1 VTYNTYMENLT
12 YTPPSLGDIKCYV
25 RQSNGGWTVQVMEFK
40 HNTLR
45 GDSYWVTEGFRQFKR
60 EADARRF
67 AARYA

>member
-1 VTYNTYMENLT
+1 MENPT

-25 RQSNGGWTVQVMEFK
+25 RQSNSGWSVQVMVFK

-45 GDSYWVTEGFRQFKR
+45 GDSYWETERFRHFKR

-67 AARYA
+67 AARYS